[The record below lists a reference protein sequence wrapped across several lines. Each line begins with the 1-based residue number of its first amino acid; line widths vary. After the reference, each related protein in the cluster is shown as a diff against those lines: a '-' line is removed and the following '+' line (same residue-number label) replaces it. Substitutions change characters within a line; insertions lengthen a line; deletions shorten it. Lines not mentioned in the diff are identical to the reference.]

1 MARVIRVYGRA
12 DSYDIEFTPK
22 GDKWEV
28 DVPPDMADGVYA
40 VQLTAVDEL
49 GDFSYWVGELY
60 MVDGVCC
67 LKIEETPYRV
77 GLKVKEYEVEC
88 KGRYDVSYRTFL
100 FDVDYKGKYDT
111 TYRSSLYEVDYDDRY
126 DVVFKKVIRPSY
138 ETAFAKR
145 LSVNENV
152 KHYAVTFKAKQTEM
166 KTKTE
171 FNTRHTPRTEFLAE
185 CTPGKEILIRK
196 GCHCYGGR

>member
-22 GDKWEV
+22 EDKWEV
-28 DVPPDMADGVYA
+28 DVPPDMTDGVYA
-40 VQLTAVDEL
+40 VQLTAVDEI

-77 GLKVKEYEVEC
+77 RLKVKEYEAEC
-88 KGRYDVSYRTFL
+88 EGRYDISHQPSH
-100 FDVDYKGKYDT
+100 FDVDYKDKYAFT
-111 TYRSSLYEVDYDDRY
+111 HHSSSYEVDYDDRY

-138 ETAFAKR
+138 DAAFVKR
-145 LSVNENV
+145 LDVTERATR
-152 KHYAVTFKAKQTEM
+152 YEVTFKAKQTET
-166 KTKTE
+166 KTETE
-171 FNTRHTPRTEFLAE
+171 FNTRHTPKTEFLSKFTPRTEF
-185 CTPGKEILIRK
+185 LIRK
-196 GCHCYGGR
+196 GCQCYGGR